1 MGGLLWFPVR
11 KVTHDLTV
19 ADGFLTVVLFWFL
32 LGVAG
37 SLPFML
43 GLHLSF
49 TDAVFEAV
57 SGFTTTGATVIAGLD
72 VLPPSI
78 LYHRQQVQWLGGMGV
93 IVLAV
98 AVLPM
103 LGVGGMQLYR
113 AEVSGVTKS
122 EKLTPRLADTAR
134 ALWAIYLLLTISCA
148 TAYWLAGMSPF
159 DAICHA
165 YTTVATAGF
174 STHDA
179 SIGHFDSPAIEV
191 IATIFMLLGA
201 INFALHFLFWRRR
214 DMRIYRGDSE
224 VLVFLAVTLGA
235 ALLIGLTLVAA
246 GVYGDSAAGMRYAW
260 FQVVSV
266 ITTTGF
272 GTATFADWPL
282 YIPML
287 LVALAVVGGCGGS
300 TAGGMK
306 VIRIM
311 LLFKQAEREM
321 VSMVHPSSVNI
332 VKLNGMPV
340 PEPVLK
346 SVWGFYTLYSL
357 TALVLTLAMLAAGLD
372 LESAIGAVVA
382 SITLLGP
389 GLGDV
394 AASFADVNAAVKWLA
409 VVGMLV
415 GRLEVFPLLVLF
427 TFTLWRR

>member
-1 MGGLLWFPVR
+1 
-11 KVTHDLTV
+11 
-19 ADGFLTVVLFWFL
+19 
-32 LGVAG
+32 
-37 SLPFML
+37 ML

-306 VIRIM
+306 VIRVM

-357 TALVLTLAMLAAGLD
+357 TALVLTLAILAAGLD

>member
-1 MGGLLWFPVR
+1 MCLKVFHEADWADGQVAVFLLSAAVVFTAGCLLWFPVR
-11 KVTHDLTV
+11 NVAQDLTV
-19 ADGFLTVVLFWFL
+19 ADGFLSVVLFWLL
-32 LGVAG
+32 LG
-37 SLPFML
+37 
-43 GLHLSF
+43 
-49 TDAVFEAV
+49 
-57 SGFTTTGATVIAGLD
+57 
-72 VLPPSI
+72 
-78 LYHRQQVQWLGGMGV
+78 
-93 IVLAV
+93 LAV
-98 AVLPM
+98 AILPI

-134 ALWAIYLLLTISCA
+134 ALWAIYVTLTIGCA

-159 DAICHA
+159 DAVCHA
-165 YTTVATAGF
+165 FTTVSTAGF

-179 SIGHFDSPAIEV
+179 SLGHFDSPVIEF

-201 INFALHFLFWRRR
+201 VNFALHFLVWRRR
-214 DMRIYRGDSE
+214 DVAIYRGDGE

-235 ALLIGLTLVAA
+235 ALLIGVTLVAS
-246 GVYGDSAAGMRYAW
+246 GVYGDSGEGMRYAW

-266 ITTTGF
+266 ITTTGY
-272 GTATFADWPL
+272 GTATFAEWPL

-306 VIRIM
+306 VIRVM

-321 VSMVHPSSVNI
+321 VSMVHPSSVSV

-357 TALVLTLAMLAAGLD
+357 TALLLMLAMLAAGLD
-372 LESAIGAVVA
+372 IESALGAVVA

-389 GLGDV
+389 GLGEV
-394 AASFADVNAAVKWLA
+394 ATSFADVNAVVKWLA

-415 GRLEVFPLLVLF
+415 GRL
-427 TFTLWRR
+427 